1 MADDTNAD
9 ADDGCGGANLRPT
22 LRGDHGRPAVGFE
35 YLDHTADVQLHAWG
49 PSLKEAFEQCCKAMF
64 GYMTD
69 LDTVRES
76 GTQVLETTGH
86 DLESALYNFL
96 DEWLFNF
103 CAEPFFV
110 PFKIEINEFKRA
122 GEPEGGNGEGGGGG
136 EEAINIKSVG
146 IGETFSLDRHPQGTE
161 VKAITYSAMQIN
173 EEDGFAEV
181 FVIIDI

>member
-1 MADDTNAD
+1 M
-9 ADDGCGGANLRPT
+9 
-22 LRGDHGRPAVGFE
+22 
-35 YLDHTADVQLHAWG
+35 
-49 PSLKEAFEQCCKAMF
+49 
-64 GYMTD
+64 
-69 LDTVRES
+69 
-76 GTQVLETTGH
+76 ETSGH

-110 PFKIEINEFKRA
+110 PFKIEINEFRRA
-122 GEPEGGNGEGGGGG
+122 GESEGGNDEVGG
-136 EEAINIKSVG
+136 EEVITIKSVG